1 MYLRAVCHR
10 LLFDGWPLFN
20 SSVRAVDSQA
30 CISEQYATGCCLM
43 DGLCLTVVL
52 EQ

>member
-10 LLFDGWPLFN
+10 LLFDGWPLF
-20 SSVRAVDSQA
+20 SSSLAVDSQA
-30 CISEQYATGCCLM
+30 CVSQHYATGCCLM